1 LRRSIS
7 VSRLGFRDLAPLVHS
22 AWDQGR
28 VPLGMLELSDFED
41 DLLAAE
47 QSPNDIEDRF
57 RRAGLG
63 YIDDVLEALE
73 WSRHAG

>member
-1 LRRSIS
+1 M
-7 VSRLGFRDLAPLVHS
+7 
-22 AWDQGR
+22 
-28 VPLGMLELSDFED
+28 GMLELRDFED

-47 QSPNDIEDRF
+47 QTPNDIEDRF

-73 WSRHAG
+73 WSRHQGILTRKIGNRPCLKKPGSTSCRA